1 LEVNEKKLDALL
13 SILGNRTR
21 RQILQLLA
29 EEPHY
34 LLQLSKELDVS
45 QQAILKHLALLEKHG
60 FVSSYEKESD
70 LGAPPRKYYHLNSA
84 VYLTIGLA
92 GSLFR
97 IRAMPLL
104 EVKPESASPEMD
116 AIRTKIEEL
125 RKMEDALQKIRFSN
139 NLLAQIDEK
148 LKKIDDEK
156 VSLLHLRQE
165 VQGIANDAIRQA
177 SETRLEKRILYS
189 ILGSSEAPSPE
200 ILSVKLDV
208 RERTIEDALKEL
220 EKRGLVKTKAKSPQF
235 QPM

>member
-1 LEVNEKKLDALL
+1 MEVDEKKLDVLL

-34 LLQLSKELDVS
+34 LLQLSKELNVS
-45 QQAILKHLALLEKHG
+45 QQAILKHLALLEKQG
-60 FVSSYEKESD
+60 FVSSYEKASN

-97 IRAMPLL
+97 IKAMPLL
-104 EVKPESASPEMD
+104 EVKPESAVPEPGMD

-125 RKMEDALQKIRFSN
+125 RGMEDAFQKIRFSN
-139 NLLAQIDEK
+139 SLLAQIDEK

-156 VSLLHLRQE
+156 VSLLRLRQE

-177 SETRLEKRILYS
+177 SETRLEKKILYS

-220 EKRGLVKTKAKSPQF
+220 EKRGLVKAKV
-235 QPM
+235 

>member
-13 SILGNRTR
+13 NILGNRTR
-21 RQILQLLA
+21 RQILQLLT

-34 LLQLSKELDVS
+34 LLQLSKELGVS
-45 QQAILKHLALLEKHG
+45 QQAILKHLALLERHG
-60 FVSSYEKESD
+60 FVSSYGKESD
-70 LGAPPRKYYHLNSA
+70 LGAPPRKYYSLTSA

-97 IRAMPLL
+97 IRAMPLH
-104 EVKPESASPEMD
+104 EVKSESAAPEMD
-116 AIRTKIEEL
+116 AMRTKIEEL
-125 RKMEDALQKIRFSN
+125 RRMGDALQKIRFSN

-148 LKKIDDEK
+148 LKKIDNEK
-156 VSLLHLRQE
+156 VSLLRLRQE

-177 SETRLEKRILYS
+177 SETRLEKKILYS

-220 EKRGLVKTKAKSPQF
+220 EKRGLVKAKV
-235 QPM
+235 